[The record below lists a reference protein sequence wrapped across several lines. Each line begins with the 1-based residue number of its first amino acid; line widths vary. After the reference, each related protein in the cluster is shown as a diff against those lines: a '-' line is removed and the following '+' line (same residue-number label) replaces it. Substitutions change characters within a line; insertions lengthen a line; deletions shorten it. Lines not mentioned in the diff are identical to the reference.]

1 MTNWTDYYIAA
12 AHESISD
19 NDLWFRYLSK
29 AFSEYNLKLSES
41 QISQIKSKGS
51 LLTDNDIENLLTSE
65 QLTKFQKS
73 SLSLAIDRTTDT
85 SGYIIGLLNKS
96 KPHNLDQILS
106 QEHPSNI
113 KKRLAIR
120 EIEINIENLPIFEY
134 SNSILQALYA
144 PRFVISGR
152 NAIAYYNLCSF
163 DSNVEFLEYNKLA
176 DSDLNLDHI
185 IYVQESGTNDII
197 MAKNGVRYTSLNK
210 AIVDYFNNAYDD
222 SAIDEIFDSLSDE
235 QFKSFKQYLEIKRIT
250 SFDNGDIRINRI
262 INEAMRNRRNNSN

>member
-29 AFSEYNLKLSES
+29 AFSENNLKLSES

-73 SLSLAIDRTTDT
+73 SLSLAIDKTTDT

-96 KPHNLDQILS
+96 KPRNLDQILS

-152 NAIAYYNLCSF
+152 NAIAHYNLCSF
-163 DSNVEFLEYNKLA
+163 DPNVEFLEYDKLA

-185 IYVQESGTNDII
+185 IYVQESVTNDII

-222 SAIDEIFDSLSDE
+222 SAIDEIFDSMSDE
-235 QFKSFKQYLEIKRIT
+235 QFKSFEQYLEIKRIT

>member
-1 MTNWTDYYIAA
+1 MTNWTEYYLTA
-12 AHESISD
+12 AHESSYD

-96 KPHNLDQILS
+96 KPRNLDQILS

-113 KKRLAIR
+113 RKRLAIR

-163 DSNVEFLEYNKLA
+163 DPNVECLEYNKLA
-176 DSDLNLDHI
+176 DSNLDLDHI
-185 IYVQESGTNDII
+185 IYVQESVTNDII
-197 MAKNGVRYTSLNK
+197 IAKNGVRYASLNK

-222 SAIDEIFDSLSDE
+222 SAIDEIFDSMSDE
-235 QFKSFKQYLEIKRIT
+235 QFKSFKQYLEIKNIT
-250 SFDNGDIRINRI
+250 SFDNGDIRIIRI
-262 INEAMRNRRNNSN
+262 INEAMKNRISNSN

>member
-19 NDLWFRYLSK
+19 NDLGFRYLSK
-29 AFSEYNLKLSES
+29 AFSENNLKLSES
-41 QISQIKSKGS
+41 QISQIKSNGS

-85 SGYIIGLLNKS
+85 SGYITGLLNKS
-96 KPHNLDQILS
+96 KPRNLDQILS

-134 SNSILQALYA
+134 SNSILQAL
-144 PRFVISGR
+144 
-152 NAIAYYNLCSF
+152 
-163 DSNVEFLEYNKLA
+163 
-176 DSDLNLDHI
+176 
-185 IYVQESGTNDII
+185 
-197 MAKNGVRYTSLNK
+197 
-210 AIVDYFNNAYDD
+210 
-222 SAIDEIFDSLSDE
+222 
-235 QFKSFKQYLEIKRIT
+235 
-250 SFDNGDIRINRI
+250 
-262 INEAMRNRRNNSN
+262 